1 MAQEQKGERSFELRS
16 EKVRSIVGQIPSA
29 LLRYGGVVIGGVL
42 MCLFCVA
49 YNLPYRQVYFGVATT
64 RDSVIQR
71 CTDSVEMLVLLRFE
85 GKRLEKAEGQLI
97 FLSEGGQRVAGGQ
110 LMGLSPLRDT
120 LERQEA
126 LCRLSVAD
134 SHTLEGRSVD
144 FRINVSSGTIL
155 SQMLGRFLPVP

>member
-29 LLRYGGVVIGGVL
+29 LVRYGVVVIGGVL
-42 MCLFCVA
+42 ICLFVVA
-49 YNLPYRQVYFGVATT
+49 YYLPYRQVYFGVATT
-64 RDSVIQR
+64 WDSVAQGR
-71 CTDSVEMLVLLRFE
+71 ADSVEVSMLLRFE
-85 GKRLEKAEGQLI
+85 GKRLEEAEGQPI
-97 FLSEGGQRVAGGQ
+97 ILSEGEQRVAGGQ
-110 LMGLSPLRDT
+110 LMRLSPQRDT

-134 SHTLEGRSVD
+134 LRMLEGRTVD
-144 FRINVSSGTIL
+144 FRIKVSSGTIL